1 MRSINDSLILGA
13 MRCPVC
19 KQEMSLREG
28 GCVSLVC
35 GGARTHC
42 FDLASSGYVNLS
54 SPTKSGGGDSKQAV
68 RARSRFLDLDLYR
81 PVADEIARVCS
92 QYKSQG
98 GLLIDAGCGEG
109 YYSVIMAKNG
119 FSVLGADLSKFAV
132 DAASKRAGREGA
144 DNAFFATASVY
155 ELPVADSSDQVVTN
169 IFAPCVE
176 SEFSRVL
183 EPDGI
188 LVVAWAGENHLNG
201 LKNAIYEKTHL
212 NAERADLPEK
222 MQEID
227 RRRVTRE
234 ITLCSNEQIMDLF
247 AMTPYYWRTSVSD
260 GEKLSRLDSLK
271 TEVDIMITV
280 YKNNK

>member
-109 YYSVIMAKNG
+109 YYSVIIAKNG

-155 ELPVADSSDQVVTN
+155 ELPVADSSAQVVTN

-176 SEFSRVL
+176 AEFSRVL
-183 EPDGI
+183 APDGI

>member
-155 ELPVADSSDQVVTN
+155 ELPVADSSAQVVTN

-176 SEFSRVL
+176 AEFSRVL
-183 EPDGI
+183 APDGI

>member
-42 FDLASSGYVNLS
+42 FDLASSGYVILS

-68 RARSRFLDLDLYR
+68 RARCRFLDLDLYR

-155 ELPVADSSDQVVTN
+155 ELPVADSSAQVVTN

-176 SEFSRVL
+176 AEFSRVL
-183 EPDGI
+183 APDGI

-234 ITLCSNEQIMDLF
+234 ITLCSN
-247 AMTPYYWRTSVSD
+247 
-260 GEKLSRLDSLK
+260 
-271 TEVDIMITV
+271 
-280 YKNNK
+280 

>member
-155 ELPVADSSDQVVTN
+155 ELPVADSSAQVVTN

>member
-54 SPTKSGGGDSKQAV
+54 SPTKSGGGDSKHAV

-119 FSVLGADLSKFAV
+119 FSVFGADLSKFAV

-155 ELPVADSSDQVVTN
+155 ELPVADSSAQVVTN

-183 EPDGI
+183 APDGI